1 MSLLI
6 GILNASGKIEGIE
19 VQNSKVLMKINSPT
33 KKLEKFIAKY
43 TVQDFGVSLTTF
55 NPESG
60 KFLESI
66 QVVMTNKIFRQSTN
80 VVLPQ
85 LTLEVNK
92 GNISRPG
99 IEYNI
104 NLKIGS
110 IVYKYYEDLFVRLK
124 AITALKFDESMQ
136 TAARDRFEELSKST

>member
-43 TVQDFGVSLTTF
+43 TVQDFGVNLTTF
-55 NPESG
+55 NPENG

-66 QVVMTNKIFRQSTN
+66 
-80 VVLPQ
+80 
-85 LTLEVNK
+85 
-92 GNISRPG
+92 
-99 IEYNI
+99 
-104 NLKIGS
+104 
-110 IVYKYYEDLFVRLK
+110 
-124 AITALKFDESMQ
+124 
-136 TAARDRFEELSKST
+136 